1 VPEELHQS
9 LNSHLADYSRLS
21 MLLFLFDLLVVLKTK
36 DSKNWPI
43 SNWQFVMC
51 DVGQGDGLV
60 LRDSTGKVLVVD
72 VGPNGQLM
80 NDCLKKLGV
89 KTIDVLM
96 LTHFHADHVEGL
108 ELVKNTAQNRKGLFN
123 LG

>member
-1 VPEELHQS
+1 
-9 LNSHLADYSRLS
+9 
-21 MLLFLFDLLVVLKTK
+21 ML
-36 DSKNWPI
+36 
-43 SNWQFVMC
+43 
-51 DVGQGDGLV
+51 GQGDGLV
-60 LRDSTGKVLVVD
+60 LRDSTGKVLVID

-108 ELVKNTAQNRKGLFN
+108 ELVKNRHKIEKVYLTWVEDPIYEVERTRQLLNGIQTSHIHLEKLF
-123 LG
+123 LWVK